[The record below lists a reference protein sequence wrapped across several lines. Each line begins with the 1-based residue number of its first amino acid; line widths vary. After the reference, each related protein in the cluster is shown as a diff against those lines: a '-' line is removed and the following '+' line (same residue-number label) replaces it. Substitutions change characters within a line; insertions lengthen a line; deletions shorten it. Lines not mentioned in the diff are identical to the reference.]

1 MNATLEEKP
10 TKKKSEPRP
19 QKEIPQDKLR
29 GFVGEVK
36 NLYKIDAHLVHP
48 NGKFRI
54 NVWTKTEKED
64 CVIPHFHLT
73 ESYYVY
79 YTPTG
84 EILDETIRKP
94 ITKESV
100 FK

>member
-1 MNATLEEKP
+1 MTATLEKKQSK
-10 TKKKSEPRP
+10 TKKPKP
-19 QKEIPQDKLR
+19 QTEIPQDKLKN
-29 GFVGEVK
+29 FVGEVK
-36 NLYKIDAHLVHP
+36 NLHKISAHLVHP
-48 NGKFRI
+48 LSRFRI
-54 NVWTKTEKED
+54 NVWTKEEKEGHI
-64 CVIPHFHLT
+64 IPFFHLT

-94 ITKESV
+94 ITKEDI